1 MGASLRRAAGAE
13 QAPGYGCR
21 DLSEVRAMSGWC
33 RPEIMILTMKVKCIG
48 SLIGRSEAAVRM
60 KAQVKGI
67 SLILRGD
74 FHQSTKY
81 P

>member
-1 MGASLRRAAGAE
+1 
-13 QAPGYGCR
+13 
-21 DLSEVRAMSGWC
+21 
-33 RPEIMILTMKVKCIG
+33 
-48 SLIGRSEAAVRM
+48 EAAVRM
-60 KAQVKGI
+60 KSRVKGI

>member
-1 MGASLRRAAGAE
+1 
-13 QAPGYGCR
+13 
-21 DLSEVRAMSGWC
+21 MSGWC

-48 SLIGRSEAAVRM
+48 SLIGRSEAEVRM
-60 KAQVKGI
+60 KARVKGI
-67 SLILRGD
+67 SLILRGN